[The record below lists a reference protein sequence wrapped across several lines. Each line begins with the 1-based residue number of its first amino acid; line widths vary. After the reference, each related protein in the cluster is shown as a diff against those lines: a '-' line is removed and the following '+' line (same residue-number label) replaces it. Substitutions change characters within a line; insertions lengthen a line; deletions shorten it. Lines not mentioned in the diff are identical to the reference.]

1 MRFLSARRLLAGVSL
16 LALAAM
22 TAPAQAQQAPV
33 GVAPPPPGETS
44 LVVDASEPAA
54 AAPGNQVYD
63 QSFFAQYN
71 LTNAEDMLR
80 RIPGVS
86 AILDATGTLNQAR
99 GLGAAG
105 DQIMIGGKRMASK
118 STDVAATLRRIPAS
132 TVQRVELLRGTT
144 GGARALSEGLVVNI
158 ILKAGAGTGAGQG
171 NYEFN
176 QRFNNMGWRD
186 VDGLISW
193 SNSLGRLKYTLGAEK
208 NLFTPIGNTPT
219 TGQMGDF
226 TNRTRQEIYYYPNG
240 VIQQLRPQ
248 DWERQ
253 HHKYIFTAQGVYDFE
268 NGDVLNLNLLFQP
281 HNVKTTDITPYTSY
295 STAGVALPGITT
307 EFHRNLAVRKTQ
319 EVGTEFEKKIG
330 DGTFNVIA
338 IHNRLNVKTRDYR
351 NRTSPI
357 LSNGTGGVLTEVS
370 KNTNKQITSEDVL
383 RGSYSWPV
391 LPGQTLTLGAEGAN
405 NALDQDQ
412 FIYSDLNRDG
422 RQDFVVLTVAQ
433 VEEKR
438 GELFAIHNWKI
449 SPKLSL
455 ETALSYEA
463 SQISTNYPQIPQTN
477 YSFLKPRFDLRYN
490 LTASDRLRFKIER
503 TVSQLNFTNFVPIY
517 NIIDSRLDPG
527 NPAIAPEQTWIYET
541 AVEHRLAKD
550 QGTLEARAFY
560 KDVTDHID
568 RGPFGGA
575 SGGLPSSAP
584 INIDK
589 AKAYG
594 LELKAGVRLALIGL
608 PNAQIN
614 ARYQVQDS
622 SVIDPFTG
630 KERMIFNLYRQEMSL
645 GFRHDLKDWRASYG
659 GAYLATDGALLTNDI
674 RNVQY
679 IKRDPRMTLFVEK
692 ALPGNLTLRGEIY
705 NLTGSPESSYRALYA
720 VQQGGAVTR
729 TETWKEERDI
739 RYVIRL
745 RGKF

>member
-1 MRFLSARRLLAGVSL
+1 MNLLNARRLLAGASL
-16 LALAAM
+16 LALAAV
-22 TAPAQAQQAPV
+22 TAPAYAQETPV
-33 GVAPPPPGETS
+33 GVPPPPPGETS

-63 QSFFAQYN
+63 QTFFAQYN

-86 AILDATGTLNQAR
+86 SLLDATGQLNQAR

-118 STDVAATLRRIPAS
+118 STDVTATLRRIPAS

-158 ILKAGAGTGAGQG
+158 ILKEGAGVGGGQG
-171 NYEFN
+171 NFEFN

-186 VDGLISW
+186 VDGLVSW
-193 SNSLGRLKYTLGAEK
+193 SNSIGRLKYTLGAEK
-208 NLFTPIGNTPT
+208 NLFTPIGNVPT
-219 TGQMGDF
+219 GGQMGDF
-226 TNRTRQEIYYYPNG
+226 TNRTRQEIYYYPTG

-281 HNVKTTDITPYTSY
+281 HDVKTTDITPFTSY

-319 EVGTEFEKKIG
+319 EIGTEFEKKIG
-330 DGTFNVIA
+330 EGTFNLIG
-338 IHNRLNVKTRDYR
+338 IHNRLNVKTSDYR
-351 NRTSPI
+351 NRTS
-357 LSNGTGGVLTEVS
+357 SAGVLTEVS

-391 LPGQTLTLGAEGAN
+391 FAGQTLTLGAEGAKN
-405 NALDQDQ
+405 TLDQNQ
-412 FIYSDLNRDG
+412 FIYSDVNRDG
-422 RQDFVVLTVAQ
+422 RQDFVVLTVAH
-433 VEEKR
+433 VEEQR

-449 SPKLSL
+449 NPKLSL

-463 SQISTNYPQIPQTN
+463 SQISTNYPAIPQTN

-503 TVSQLNFTNFVPIY
+503 TVSQLNFMNFVPIY

-541 AVEHRLAKD
+541 GLEHRLAKD

-560 KDVTDHID
+560 KDITDHID
-568 RGPFGGA
+568 RGPFGPP
-575 SGGLPSSAP
+575 SNGLPSSAP

-622 SVIDPFTG
+622 NVIDPFTG
-630 KERMIFNLYRQEMSL
+630 EERMIFNLYRQEFSL
-645 GFRHDLKDWRASYG
+645 GFRHDLKALRASYG
-659 GAYLATDGALLTNDI
+659 GSLLATDGALLTSDI
-674 RNVQY
+674 RNVAY
-679 IKRDPRMTLFVEK
+679 VKREPRATLFVEK
-692 ALPGNLTLRGEIY
+692 ALPHDLTLRGEIY
-705 NLTGSPESSYRALYA
+705 NLTGSPESSYRALYT
-720 VQQGGAVTR
+720 VQRGGVVSR

-739 RYVIRL
+739 RFVIRL